1 MSTGLPIV
9 VAVGVLVLPR
19 PLAPLACPLPPGL
32 SELPLFSSL
41 DEPRNST
48 TDIEARPC
56 RGTVPLAEPGA
67 GYCRGHAREQT
78 YRQWLRLSLFK

>member
-32 SELPLFSSL
+32 SELPLFS
-41 DEPRNST
+41 
-48 TDIEARPC
+48 
-56 RGTVPLAEPGA
+56 LAEPGA